1 MTIRRGE
8 IYNFDF
14 SPGRGSEQTGV
25 RPALIVQNDAG
36 NQYSSTTIVAAI
48 STKRRRPYLFHV
60 DITARESGLP
70 EDSVVK
76 CEQIQTADQARLG
89 RLLGRLSN
97 EKMQEVDLALHH
109 SLGLEH

>member
-1 MTIRRGE
+1 MIRRGE

-60 DITARESGLP
+60 PFTARESGLP
-70 EDSVVK
+70 EDSIVK
-76 CEQIQTADQARLG
+76 CEQIQTVDQSRLG
-89 RLLGRLSN
+89 RLLGRLTN